1 VFPLTKTEKEKQEDP
16 PAPVPASA
24 PVKPDTT
31 SDLNKAREGYYS
43 SVTELFYVDVAIKDI
58 LEVMNEK
65 TPTGRDDSLTAE
77 HRELRRLLMSV
88 LQTTTDIQNYNFPD
102 IQIEMKNKYLENRDR
117 PVRVI
122 LNEAVKNRI
131 ATAERVKELLT
142 KLKEAEQL
150 AVSHQ

>member
-1 VFPLTKTEKEKQEDP
+1 
-16 PAPVPASA
+16 
-24 PVKPDTT
+24 
-31 SDLNKAREGYYS
+31 
-43 SVTELFYVDVAIKDI
+43 
-58 LEVMNEK
+58 
-65 TPTGRDDSLTAE
+65 
-77 HRELRRLLMSV
+77 
-88 LQTTTDIQNYNFPD
+88 
-102 IQIEMKNKYLENRDR
+102 MKNKYLENRDR